1 MIPPFYMDETEAEM
15 LPSFPFMPE
24 GIVSGQIR
32 EKAVPGQPAGTK
44 RERTWGGKMKDE
56 GRARKR

>member
-1 MIPPFYMDETEAEM
+1 MDETEAEM